1 MQHLQNNA
9 AVKGTVMRRLLAA
22 LLAAFFLALPVLGGA
37 ENTVAASP
45 MDLFAP
51 QPGDARD
58 LTPECRIKVG
68 SKGFTLERLT
78 DRDWDSYWKGTP
90 GGKTIEITCP
100 EPAYGL
106 YICWMEEPREW
117 KLSQQVDGKWK
128 EAALPGGPMM
138 HEYIPL
144 EGATRLRLAPAKKKP
159 DWFGMSELFVLG
171 AGNVPRYVQRWQMPD
186 DSCDMMVFVA
196 HPDDESLFFGG
207 AIAYYAGELK
217 KDVVVTVLTPA
228 HRLRQSELLNAL
240 WVMGCTNYPVFGPFH
255 DAYSLKL
262 DKAYSQFGKAKVRNF
277 VTALFRQYKP
287 RVVLTHDVNGEYGHG
302 MHRMCADASLIAF
315 DAAADASKHA
325 ESAQQYGAFQVQ
337 KLYLHLYQD
346 GPIEMDWDVPLAAF
360 GGATA
365 FEVAKAGYDEHKSQ
379 HRYEQYQVEPRDSK
393 KSSYRFGLAKSA
405 VGPDLKRND
414 FLENT
419 EGAIAP

>member
-1 MQHLQNNA
+1 
-9 AVKGTVMRRLLAA
+9 MRKWLAA
-22 LLAAFFLALPVLGGA
+22 LMACLILALPVLGGA
-37 ENTVAASP
+37 TRAITDVSFS
-45 MDLFAP
+45 LFTP

-78 DRDWDSYWKGTP
+78 DRDWDSYWKGNP

-106 YICWMEEPREW
+106 YICWLEEPREW
-117 KLSQQVDGKWK
+117 KLSQLTGGKWQELTL
-128 EAALPGGPMM
+128 EASPMM

-144 EGATRLRLAPAKKKP
+144 NGATKLRLAPLKKKP

-171 AGNVPRYVQRWQMPD
+171 EGNVPRYVQRWQMPD

-315 DAAADASKHA
+315 DSAADASKHA

-337 KLYLHLYQD
+337 KLYLHLY
-346 GPIEMDWDVPLAAF
+346 PENPVEMNWDMPLSAY
-360 GGATA
+360 GGVSA
-365 FEVAKAGYDEHKSQ
+365 FEIARAGYAEHKSQ

-393 KSSYRFGLAKSA
+393 KSSYHFGLAKTA
-405 VGPDLKRND
+405 VGPDVMKND
-414 FLENT
+414 LLENT
-419 EGAIAP
+419 EGAVAK